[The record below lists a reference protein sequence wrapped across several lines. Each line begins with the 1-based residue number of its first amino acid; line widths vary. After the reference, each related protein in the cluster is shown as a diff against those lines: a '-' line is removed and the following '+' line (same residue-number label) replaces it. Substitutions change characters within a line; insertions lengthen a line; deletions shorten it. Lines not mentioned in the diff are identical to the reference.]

1 MNLSKA
7 IASLLLLVA
16 SSNAFTTQN
25 KPSFSRSSVTCNVKG
40 DALDLL
46 NQDLQ
51 MRWKIFQDSNEKG
64 YNFKQSMANVLAGEY
79 DQEKARKE
87 VEELS
92 VSAPCVIFAWQASP
106 SCKKAFEQLDKA
118 GVQYKV
124 VRLDDPWDEGNALR
138 AELGKM
144 VGRSSVP
151 AIFIGGKYV
160 GGFDGGVSDEAPG
173 ILDMAFKGTL
183 RPMLEVAG
191 ALPAT
196 EITMTSPEITTVAAV
211 EEASVSVEAT
221 KEAKESAETYKYS
234 PMSR

>member
-1 MNLSKA
+1 
-7 IASLLLLVA
+7 
-16 SSNAFTTQN
+16 
-25 KPSFSRSSVTCNVKG
+25 
-40 DALDLL
+40 
-46 NQDLQ
+46 
-51 MRWKIFQDSNEKG
+51 
-64 YNFKQSMANVLAGEY
+64 MANVLAGEY